1 MCFMCVRLQYQ
12 LSREEIEAAQ
22 KCRSDISYYLAYP
35 VLFGG
40 AAGIGVYNVDLPCN
54 SSFVP
59 YDLRS

>member
-1 MCFMCVRLQYQ
+1 MCVRLQYQ

-59 YDLRS
+59 